1 MKFNFPSSALM
12 TRPFIGY
19 VIGLAI
25 KRQPHS
31 RFTGKKPHC
40 KTKKTQ
46 RVSWDLFTCCRFHYH
61 IIYLFIFLL
70 REACHFQNV
79 TS

>member
-31 RFTGKKPHC
+31 RFTGKNLTAKQRKP
-40 KTKKTQ
+40 KGFLGTFLLVAGSIIT
-46 RVSWDLFTCCRFHYH
+46 LF
-61 IIYLFIFLL
+61 IYLFF
-70 REACHFQNV
+70 C
-79 TS
+79 